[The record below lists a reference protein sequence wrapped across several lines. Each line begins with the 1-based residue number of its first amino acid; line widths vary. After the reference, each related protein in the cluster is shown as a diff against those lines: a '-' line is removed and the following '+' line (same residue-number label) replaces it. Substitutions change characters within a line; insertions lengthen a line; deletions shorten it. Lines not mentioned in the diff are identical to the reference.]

1 MYIIIIR
8 YYKYILKKGGV
19 RGSTSSGQDPV
30 DGSWEYTNETSRT
43 LFHELKTNMEFILL
57 LDGPSDI
64 AHLKSLVVLLG
75 MILIKEYK
83 EISQQEE
90 C

>member
-1 MYIIIIR
+1 M
-8 YYKYILKKGGV
+8 K
-19 RGSTSSGQDPV
+19 S
-30 DGSWEYTNETSRT
+30 SRT
-43 LFHELKTNMEFILL
+43 VFHELKTNIKFILP
-57 LDGPSDI
+57 LDGLSCR
-64 AHLKSLVVLLG
+64 AYLKSLVIFLG